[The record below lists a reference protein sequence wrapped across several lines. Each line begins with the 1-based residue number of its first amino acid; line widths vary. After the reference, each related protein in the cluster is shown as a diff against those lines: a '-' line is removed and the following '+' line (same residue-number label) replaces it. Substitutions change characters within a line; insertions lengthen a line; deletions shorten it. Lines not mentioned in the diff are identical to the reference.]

1 MEQWRADRQRSTEK
15 KKTFRLKHLISLLYR
30 FFLIFMVLVLLQSVI
45 KNIWM
50 AKVLSDNQKKV
61 QTMKN
66 EKASLIQQ
74 LEESRTEFFVEKIA
88 REKLDMLKSGEIIL
102 KLQSDK

>member
-1 MEQWRADRQRSTEK
+1 M
-15 KKTFRLKHLISLLYR
+15 I
-30 FFLIFMVLVLLQSVI
+30 VVLLQSVI

-61 QTMKN
+61 QTMKI

>member
-1 MEQWRADRQRSTEK
+1 MEQRRTDRKRSAQK
-15 KKTFRLKHLISLLYR
+15 KKTFQLKHLINLLYR
-30 FFLIFMVLVLLQSVI
+30 FFLFILILVLLQSVI

-50 AKVLSDNQKKV
+50 VKILSDNQKKV
-61 QTMKN
+61 QAMEMQN
-66 EKASLIQQ
+66 NSLEKQIKAAG
-74 LEESRTEFFVEKIA
+74 TDFFVEKIA

>member
-1 MEQWRADRQRSTEK
+1 M
-15 KKTFRLKHLISLLYR
+15 KHFIGLLYR
-30 FFLIFMVLVLLQSVI
+30 FFLLIMILVLLQSVV

-50 AKVLSDNQKKV
+50 VKVLSDNQKKV

-88 REKLDMLKSGEIIL
+88 REKLGMLKSGEIIL

>member
-15 KKTFRLKHLISLLYR
+15 KKTFRLKHPISLLYR
-30 FFLIFMVLVLLQSVI
+30 FFLLIMILVLLQSVV

-50 AKVLSDNQKKV
+50 VKVLSDNQKKV

-88 REKLDMLKSGEIIL
+88 REKLGMLKSGEIIL

>member
-15 KKTFRLKHLISLLYR
+15 KKTFRLKHLIGLLYR
-30 FFLIFMVLVLLQSVI
+30 FFLFIMILILLQSVI

-50 AKVLSDNQKKV
+50 FKVLSDNQKKV
-61 QTMKN
+61 QAMKT
-66 EKASLIQQ
+66 EKTSLIQQ
-74 LEESRTEFFVEKIA
+74 LEESRTEFFVEKMA
-88 REKLDMLKSGEIIL
+88 REKLGMLKSGEIIL